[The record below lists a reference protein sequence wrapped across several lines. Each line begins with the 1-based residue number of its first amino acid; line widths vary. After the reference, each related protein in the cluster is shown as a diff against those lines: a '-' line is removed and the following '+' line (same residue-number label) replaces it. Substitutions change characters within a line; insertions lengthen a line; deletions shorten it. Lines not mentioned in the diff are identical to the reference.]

1 MKGSEDERDFKGA
14 VKDSFVTGA
23 ARRRGHGDVQAAQ
36 VVVINGGIF
45 GKEEGRGRDE
55 MIKRE

>member
-1 MKGSEDERDFKGA
+1 MRDFKGA

>member
-1 MKGSEDERDFKGA
+1 MRETLKEPSKTHLSRA
-14 VKDSFVTGA
+14 
-23 ARRRGHGDVQAAQ
+23 RRGHGDVQAAQ

-45 GKEEGRGRDE
+45 GKEEGRGREE